1 MSKATPSRTPLGY
14 RWGVL
19 NRVLAASVGA
29 YVLAAVASSVLALAL
44 PMLFAISRA
53 DGVVIGT
60 LLSFVFHAGVAIWV
74 FATRSAWRA
83 WGGVIVVTACLAL
96 ALQALR
102 LAS

>member
-1 MSKATPSRTPLGY
+1 MSKATPSRPPPGY

-29 YVLAAVASSVLALAL
+29 YVLAAVASSVLALGL

-60 LLSFVFHAGVAIWV
+60 LLSFVFHACVAIWI

-83 WGGVIVVTACLAL
+83 WAGVMGMTACLAL
-96 ALQALR
+96 GLYLLR
-102 LAS
+102 MTH